1 MAVTKQNDIY
11 LILPDNRGT
20 NPGDRSAGDLI
31 ILKATKKG
39 GFKDYVLV
47 WRGGR
52 FSSEPRVDQARLDHD
67 DVLSLYLRKEG
78 LDGQLPK
85 IVVLEF
91 DMESV

>member
-1 MAVTKQNDIY
+1 MAVTKQNDVY
-11 LILPDNRGT
+11 FILPDNRGT
-20 NPGDRSAGDLI
+20 NSGDRSAGDLI
-31 ILKATKKG
+31 VLKVTKER

-52 FSSEPRVDQARLDHD
+52 FSSEPRVDRARLYCD

-78 LDGQLPK
+78 LDGQLPC

-91 DMESV
+91 DLKLV